1 MERYKEI
8 ERTIIK
14 TYRARIWVSFIR
26 SLKEYEYLPGLLVKM
41 IKRVSNETL
50 FSLNL

>member
-14 TYRARIWVSFIR
+14 TYRARIWAPFIR
-26 SLKEYEYLPGLLVKM
+26 ALKEYEYLPGLLVKM
-41 IKRVSNETL
+41 IKRVSSETL

>member
-14 TYRARIWVSFIR
+14 TYRAHLWAPFVKA
-26 SLKEYEYLPGLLVKM
+26 LKEFE
-41 IKRVSNETL
+41 
-50 FSLNL
+50 